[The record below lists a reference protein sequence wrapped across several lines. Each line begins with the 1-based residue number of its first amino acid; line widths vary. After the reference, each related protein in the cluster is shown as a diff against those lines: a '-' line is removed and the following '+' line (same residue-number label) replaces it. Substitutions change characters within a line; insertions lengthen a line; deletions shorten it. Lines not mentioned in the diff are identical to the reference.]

1 MDRNQ
6 HIQNRI
12 IADLSEGVMVIN
24 VDGAVESINPA
35 AETILGKKKD
45 EVAGQQYARI
55 FVRDIENDVFNQA
68 VLDALYDPTA
78 RHEKIVPWH
87 NDGQTK
93 QLYMVTSFLF
103 HEDQKIGTILVFS
116 DISELAELRMRYAKD
131 IETLLD
137 SLVGA
142 LSTAID
148 ERSHY
153 NANHTRNM
161 VRMAEAFLD
170 WMDSKGNPLQYD

>member
-1 MDRNQ
+1 MTGREEL
-6 HIQNRI
+6 IYESI
-12 IADLSEGVMVIN
+12 IRDMSEGVMVIN
-24 VDGAVESINPA
+24 LDGAVESINPA

-103 HEDQKIGTILVFS
+103 HEELPVVEKAKIPVFHLTGILGLFYHKYV
-116 DISELAELRMRYAKD
+116 
-131 IETLLD
+131 
-137 SLVGA
+137 SL
-142 LSTAID
+142 S
-148 ERSHY
+148 
-153 NANHTRNM
+153 RNSC
-161 VRMAEAFLD
+161 FF
-170 WMDSKGNPLQYD
+170 YI